1 MGYDYSITEYNNKCD
16 HCGRSDGGNGEELYT
31 SYNHSWAFY
40 QYLDEKKGLRWL
52 YGRNGKDTVEGL
64 ETMLEC
70 LEQLPDWKINFETNP
85 EIGDGWNCKEL
96 IVGNAYWFAKKALET
111 AKKLPKGVWGG
122 D

>member
-1 MGYDYSITEYNNKCD
+1 MGYDYGIVERFKTCK
-16 HCGRSDGGNGEELYT
+16 HCGRYDTGESRELYT

-40 QYLDEKKGLRWL
+40 AYLDKKHGLRWI
-52 YGRNGKDTVEGL
+52 YGKRAVTKRL

-111 AKKLPKGVWGG
+111 AKELPKGVWGG